1 MGEAAKCL
9 LLPKQADAD
18 WFLRVFVSAAR
29 EDERPQPPSQVP
41 QLSLRDSASPRESG
55 NSFFPFS
62 NNNLPFLSFHHVWLI
77 KPKVRTRLVGVATGP
92 NTYFVVTFLHDFRRK
107 KNIFSFACR
116 KKKSLA
122 QLEKNRLKKTEQGRR
137 EPEHLLGVVK

>member
-55 NSFFPFS
+55 NSFFSFQQQQSPLFKFS
-62 NNNLPFLSFHHVWLI
+62 SRLANQAKSQNQISRRGNG
-77 KPKVRTRLVGVATGP
+77 PK
-92 NTYFVVTFLHDFRRK
+92 
-107 KNIFSFACR
+107 
-116 KKKSLA
+116 
-122 QLEKNRLKKTEQGRR
+122 
-137 EPEHLLGVVK
+137 HLLCCYIST